1 MALLERVGTLLRANL
16 NDLVDRAEDPEKM
29 VKQVILDMEN
39 QLMQVKTQV
48 AISIADLHLLER
60 RSGENTQK
68 GDEWMRKA
76 ELAVSKH
83 QDDLARVAIER
94 SLDCRRLSDG
104 FREQVADQKVQVDN
118 LKSALHKL
126 DGKLAEA
133 RAKSELLLAKHRR
146 ARATGKAADAQ
157 SAINAQSASSA
168 WDRMN
173 HKVNRA
179 EAIGQ
184 ARTELLGETVLGEN
198 LLGESVEDRFAAL
211 EKHDEI
217 ERLLADL
224 KTRR

>member
-29 VKQVILDMEN
+29 LKQVILDMEN

-48 AISIADLHLLER
+48 AISLADLHLLER
-60 RSGENTQK
+60 RRDENTKK
-68 GDEWMRKA
+68 GEEWMRKA
-76 ELAVSKH
+76 GLAVTRE

-94 SLDCRRLSDG
+94 SLESGKLAGS
-104 FREQVADQKVQVDN
+104 FTEQIADQKTQVDS
-118 LKSALHKL
+118 LKSALLKL
-126 DGKLAEA
+126 EGKLAEA

-146 ARATGKAADAQ
+146 ARAARRAADAH
-157 SAINAQSASSA
+157 SNFDAHSASSA

-173 HKVNRA
+173 DKIERA

-184 ARTELLGETVLGEN
+184 ARADLLGEGKA
-198 LLGESVEDRFAAL
+198 SVEDRFAAL
-211 EKHDEI
+211 EKQDEV
-217 ERLLADL
+217 ERLLAEL